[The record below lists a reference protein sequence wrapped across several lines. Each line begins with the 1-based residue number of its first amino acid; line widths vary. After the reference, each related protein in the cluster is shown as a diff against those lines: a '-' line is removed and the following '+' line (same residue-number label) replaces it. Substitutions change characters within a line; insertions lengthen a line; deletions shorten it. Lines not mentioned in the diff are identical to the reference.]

1 MRKLLFIAW
10 VMVCAV
16 TLAMTSCRDKKTQ
29 DKVNNRVEN
38 VKKSTDREID
48 RASDKLE
55 AGTNKIKK
63 AWKETKEDVKE
74 GAQKV
79 KKEVKEGYNN
89 VKDEVKKKLDEPVSL
104 HVYAME
110 YGYFCCV

>member
-38 VKKSTDREID
+38 VKKSTDRALD

-55 AGTNKIKK
+55 AGTDSVKK
-63 AWKETKEDVKE
+63 AWKETKLPEWLKKAE
-74 GAQKV
+74 ERQKQMPLPA
-79 KKEVKEGYNN
+79 KI
-89 VKDEVKKKLDEPVSL
+89 
-104 HVYAME
+104 M
-110 YGYFCCV
+110 

>member
-38 VKKSTDREID
+38 VKNLQTGHLIEPLIS
-48 RASDKLE
+48 
-55 AGTNKIKK
+55 
-63 AWKETKEDVKE
+63 WKQERIV
-74 GAQKV
+74 
-79 KKEVKEGYNN
+79 
-89 VKDEVKKKLDEPVSL
+89 
-104 HVYAME
+104 
-110 YGYFCCV
+110 

>member
-38 VKKSTDREID
+38 VKKSTDR
-48 RASDKLE
+48 A
-55 AGTNKIKK
+55 
-63 AWKETKEDVKE
+63 
-74 GAQKV
+74 
-79 KKEVKEGYNN
+79 
-89 VKDEVKKKLDEPVSL
+89 LDNS
-104 HVYAME
+104 
-110 YGYFCCV
+110 G

>member
-38 VKKSTDREID
+38 VKKSTGHLIEPLI
-48 RASDKLE
+48 S
-55 AGTNKIKK
+55 
-63 AWKETKEDVKE
+63 WKQERIV
-74 GAQKV
+74 
-79 KKEVKEGYNN
+79 
-89 VKDEVKKKLDEPVSL
+89 
-104 HVYAME
+104 
-110 YGYFCCV
+110 